1 MTQKLTILFDLDG
14 TLVDTAPDLMGAHN
28 HVMKKFGYPQKSLD
42 DIKHIAGRG
51 AWIMMQRTFR
61 DEIKDEKLKKEMVKE
76 FINYYAKNIDRG
88 SKPIKGVVKFLDWAK
103 SKKILMAVCTNKQER
118 LAVDLL
124 KKINLSQYFEYIAG
138 CDTFDF
144 NKPDPRH
151 LTNVIDIIGGD
162 IKKSIMFCSYVIAFV
177 PILFLSILMYEGIK
191 NESSFAKLIFLTLLV
206 MIFIK
211 YGIRLIRIVYHQ
223 NNNNEV
229 KD

>member
-103 SKKILMAVCTNKQER
+103 NK
-118 LAVDLL
+118 
-124 KKINLSQYFEYIAG
+124 Y
-138 CDTFDF
+138 
-144 NKPDPRH
+144 
-151 LTNVIDIIGGD
+151 
-162 IKKSIMFCSYVIAFV
+162 KKS
-177 PILFLSILMYEGIK
+177 L
-191 NESSFAKLIFLTLLV
+191 
-206 MIFIK
+206 
-211 YGIRLIRIVYHQ
+211 
-223 NNNNEV
+223 
-229 KD
+229 

>member
-76 FINYYAKNIDRG
+76 FINYYAKNIDRE

-103 SKKILMAVCTNKQER
+103 SKQILMAVCTNKQER

-124 KKINLSQYFEYIAG
+124 KKINLSKYFEYIAG

-162 IKKSIMFCSYVIAFV
+162 INKSIMIGDSEVDSQSAYNAKIPF
-177 PILFLSILMYEGIK
+177 ILVEEGYTEKNINEIPHKTLIK
-191 NESSFAKLIFLTLLV
+191 DFSNFEKIV
-206 MIFIK
+206 EK
-211 YGIRLIRIVYHQ
+211 YL
-223 NNNNEV
+223 
-229 KD
+229 

>member
-88 SKPIKGVVKFLDWAK
+88 SKPIKGVVKFLEWAK
-103 SKKILMAVCTNKQER
+103 SKQILMAVCTNKQER

-162 IKKSIMFCSYVIAFV
+162 INKSIMIGDSEVDSQSAYNAKIPF
-177 PILFLSILMYEGIK
+177 ILVEEGYTEKNINEIPHKTLIK
-191 NESSFAKLIFLTLLV
+191 DFSNFEKIV
-206 MIFIK
+206 EK
-211 YGIRLIRIVYHQ
+211 YL
-223 NNNNEV
+223 
-229 KD
+229 